1 MALDPTI
8 KALFDQRPD
17 LAEPKFWAKTPA
29 EVRAIFRALSETA
42 NPQDV
47 PIGKID
53 NIEIPAGKGKISARV
68 YTPVAA
74 GGDALAAVVF
84 FHGGGFMVG
93 DLDCYDPF
101 CRMLANES
109 GTRVVSVGYRLAPE
123 YPFPAAVDDCYAA
136 LKWIE
141 DNATAQGIDPNR
153 IAAAGDS
160 AGGNLAAV
168 AVQMAKAKGTP
179 KPAFQLLI
187 YPAVS
192 ADLKSP
198 SAQNFAR
205 GYFLDL
211 QTIGWFMM
219 HYAPNADP
227 RDPRLIPMSAGD
239 VSGLPPA
246 YIITAGCDPLRDG
259 AAAYAERL
267 KAAGV
272 KVTLVDY
279 PTMIHAFMHMSNFV
293 PLAREAITA
302 AAKATKDAL
311 NDARI

>member
-1 MALDPTI
+1 MALDPAI
-8 KALFDQRPD
+8 KAVFDTTD
-17 LAEPKFWAKTPA
+17 LAEPKWWAKTPA
-29 EVRAIFRALSETA
+29 EVRVIFRALSDMA

-47 PIGKID
+47 PIGKIE
-53 NIEIPAGKGKISARV
+53 NIEIPSGDTKIPARV

-74 GGDALAAVVF
+74 GGEAMAGIVF
-84 FHGGGFMVG
+84 FHGGGFVVG
-93 DLDCYDPF
+93 DLDSYDPF

-109 GTRVVSVGYRLAPE
+109 GCRVVSVGYRLAPE
-123 YPFPAAVDDCYAA
+123 HKFPAGVEDCYAA
-136 LKWIE
+136 LKWVE
-141 DNATAQGIDPNR
+141 DNATALGIDANR
-153 IAAAGDS
+153 IAVAGDS

-168 AVQMAKAKGTP
+168 AVLLAKAKGTP

-192 ADLKSP
+192 ADLKSA
-198 SAQNFAR
+198 SATNFAR

-219 HYAPNADP
+219 HYAPGGDP
-227 RDPRLIPMSAGD
+227 ADPRLIPMSATD

-246 YIITAGCDPLRDG
+246 YIVTAGCDPLRDG
-259 AAAYAERL
+259 AAAYAEKL

-272 KVTLVDY
+272 KVTHVDY
-279 PTMIHAFMHMSNFV
+279 PTMIHAFMHVPNFV

-311 NDARI
+311 ERA